1 MVDHQA
7 LENFITAVLQLQ
19 ELGKTPVVVHG
30 GGPQISKALD
40 RAGIVSQFKG
50 GFRVTSE
57 HAVQVVRDVLVNE
70 VNRELVTLLNQT
82 GLNAVSMPGDIND
95 LLTAKHQE
103 VLVDGQLTDI
113 GFVGEVVA
121 VDTEAINEIL
131 TQDLIPV
138 ISTAAR
144 DESGQLYNVNA
155 DTATS
160 AIAIALQAQEMIMLT
175 DVPGV
180 YRNWP
185 DKDSLITQ
193 ISATDLEAL
202 MPAMQSGMVPKL
214 QACLKASLGG
224 VPIVRVTGDLSET
237 GTQVSAI

>member
-30 GGPQISKALD
+30 GGPQISKALEQ
-40 RAGIVSQFKG
+40 AGIVSQFKG
-50 GFRVTSE
+50 GFRVTTE
-57 HAVQVVRDVLVNE
+57 QAVQVVRDVLVNE

-82 GLNAVSMPGDIND
+82 GLNAVSMPGDINN
-95 LLTAKHQE
+95 LLTAKHQQ
-103 VLVDGQLTDI
+103 VLVDGRLTDI

-155 DTATS
+155 DTATN

-185 DKDSLITQ
+185 DQDSLITQ
-193 ISATDLEAL
+193 ISATELEAL

-237 GTQVSAI
+237 GTQVSAN

>member
-144 DESGQLYNVNA
+144 DDSGQLYNVNA

-237 GTQVSAI
+237 GTQVSAT

>member
-30 GGPQISKALD
+30 GGPQISKALEQ
-40 RAGIVSQFKG
+40 AGIVSQFKG
-50 GFRVTSE
+50 GFRVTTE
-57 HAVQVVRDVLVNE
+57 RAVQVVRDVLVNE

-82 GLNAVSMPGDIND
+82 GLNAVSMPGDLNG
-95 LLTAKHQE
+95 LLTARHQE

-131 TQDLIPV
+131 SQDLIPV

-144 DESGQLYNVNA
+144 NTDGQLFNVNA

-160 AIAIALQAQEMIMLT
+160 AVAIALKASEMIMLT

-185 DKDSLITQ
+185 DRDSLIKQVSVTE
-193 ISATDLEAL
+193 LEAL
-202 MPAMQSGMVPKL
+202 LPAMQSGMVPKL
-214 QACLKASLGG
+214 QACLTACLGG
-224 VPIVRVTGDLSET
+224 VKSVRVTNDLSEP
-237 GTQVSAI
+237 GTQVSKN

>member
-7 LENFITAVLQLQ
+7 LENFITAVFQLQ
-19 ELGKTPVVVHG
+19 ELGKTPVVVDG
-30 GGPQISKALD
+30 GGPQISKALEQ
-40 RAGIVSQFKG
+40 AGIVSQFKG
-50 GFRVTSE
+50 GFRVTTE
-57 HAVQVVRDVLVNE
+57 QAVQVVRDVLVNE
-70 VNRELVTLLNQT
+70 VNRELVTLLNKT
-82 GLNAVSMPGDIND
+82 GLNAVSMPGDINN
-95 LLTAKHQE
+95 LLTAIHQQ

-113 GFVGEVVA
+113 GFVGKVVA

-185 DKDSLITQ
+185 DQDSLITQ
-193 ISATDLEAL
+193 ISATELEAL

-237 GTQVSAI
+237 GTQVSAN

>member
-19 ELGKTPVVVHG
+19 DLGKTPVVVHG
-30 GGPQISKALD
+30 GGPQISKALEQ
-40 RAGIVSQFKG
+40 AGIVSQFKG
-50 GFRVTSE
+50 GFRVTTE
-57 HAVQVVRDVLVNE
+57 QAVQVVRDVLVNE
-70 VNRELVTLLNQT
+70 VNRELVTLLNKT
-82 GLNAVSMPGDIND
+82 GLNAVSMPGDLNG
-95 LLTAKHQE
+95 LLTAKHQQ

-185 DKDSLITQ
+185 DQDSLITQ
-193 ISATDLEAL
+193 ISATELEAL

-237 GTQVSAI
+237 GTQVSAN

>member
-30 GGPQISKALD
+30 GGPQISKALEQ
-40 RAGIVSQFKG
+40 AGIVSQFKG
-50 GFRVTSE
+50 GFRVTTE
-57 HAVQVVRDVLVNE
+57 QAVQVVRDVLVNE

-82 GLNAVSMPGDIND
+82 GLNAVSMPGDLNG
-95 LLTAKHQE
+95 LLTAKHQQ
-103 VLVDGQLTDI
+103 VLVDGRLTDI

-185 DKDSLITQ
+185 DQDSLITQ

-237 GTQVSAI
+237 GTQVSAN

>member
-7 LENFITAVLQLQ
+7 LENFITTVLQLQ

-50 GFRVTSE
+50 GFRVTTE
-57 HAVQVVRDVLVNE
+57 QAVQVVRDVLVNE

-144 DESGQLYNVNA
+144 DDRGQLFNVNA

-185 DKDSLITQ
+185 DQDSLITQ
-193 ISATDLEAL
+193 ISATELEAL

>member
-30 GGPQISKALD
+30 GGPQISKALEQ
-40 RAGIVSQFKG
+40 AGIVSQFKG
-50 GFRVTSE
+50 GFRVTTE
-57 HAVQVVRDVLVNE
+57 QAVQVVRDVLVNE
-70 VNRELVTLLNQT
+70 VNRELVTLLNKT
-82 GLNAVSMPGDIND
+82 GLNAVSMPGDINN
-95 LLTAKHQE
+95 LLTAIHQQ

-144 DESGQLYNVNA
+144 DDRGQLYNVNA

-185 DKDSLITQ
+185 DQDSLIAQ

-237 GTQVSAI
+237 GTQVSVN

>member
-30 GGPQISKALD
+30 GGPQISKALEQ
-40 RAGIVSQFKG
+40 AGIVSQFKG
-50 GFRVTSE
+50 GFRVTTE
-57 HAVQVVRDVLVNE
+57 QAVQVVRDVLVNE
-70 VNRELVTLLNQT
+70 VNRELVTLLNKT
-82 GLNAVSMPGDIND
+82 GLNAVSMPGDLNG
-95 LLTAKHQE
+95 LLTAKHQQ
-103 VLVDGQLTDI
+103 VLVDGHLTDI

-131 TQDLIPV
+131 NQDLIPV

-185 DKDSLITQ
+185 DQDSLIAQ
-193 ISATDLEAL
+193 ISATELEAL

-237 GTQVSAI
+237 GTQVSAN

>member
-30 GGPQISKALD
+30 GGPQISKALEQ
-40 RAGIVSQFKG
+40 AGIVSQFKG
-50 GFRVTSE
+50 GFRVTTE
-57 HAVQVVRDVLVNE
+57 QAVQVVRDVLVNE
-70 VNRELVTLLNQT
+70 VNRELVTLLNKT
-82 GLNAVSMPGDIND
+82 GLNAVSMPGDINN
-95 LLTAKHQE
+95 LLTAIHQQ

-180 YRNWP
+180 
-185 DKDSLITQ
+185 
-193 ISATDLEAL
+193 
-202 MPAMQSGMVPKL
+202 
-214 QACLKASLGG
+214 
-224 VPIVRVTGDLSET
+224 
-237 GTQVSAI
+237 

>member
-7 LENFITAVLQLQ
+7 LENFITTVLQLQ

-144 DESGQLYNVNA
+144 DDSGQLYNVNA

>member
-7 LENFITAVLQLQ
+7 LENFNTAVLQLQ

-30 GGPQISKALD
+30 GGPQISKALEQ
-40 RAGIVSQFKG
+40 AGIVSQFKG
-50 GFRVTSE
+50 GFRVTTE
-57 HAVQVVRDVLVNE
+57 QAVQVVRDVLVNE

-95 LLTAKHQE
+95 LLTAKHQQ

-185 DKDSLITQ
+185 DQDSLITQ
-193 ISATDLEAL
+193 ISATELEAL

-237 GTQVSAI
+237 GTQVSAN